1 MSQSYTKL
9 LKSIHPSRII
19 LPVIIGLGVV
29 LYFFFRHYSP
39 GSLSTLN
46 FTSVSVI
53 FLFLAFL
60 CMASRD
66 IGYMIR
72 LRILADNKI
81 NWIQAFRIIMLWEFT
96 SAITPS
102 AVGGTSIA
110 VLFVTK
116 EGISVGR
123 STSIVLAT
131 SFLDELYFVLIFPL
145 LFLFVKAHVVFATP
159 GTDLVHSLSWTNVLF
174 MFASIG
180 YSIKFLYVLLIS
192 YGLFVNPRAIKWI
205 LLKIFKLPVLRKWK
219 EAANKAGSEIVT
231 SSLELRHK
239 PFLFWLKV
247 FGATFFSWTSRYL
260 VINALFLAFFAV
272 NDHFLLFARQMAM
285 WIMMLVSPTPGGS
298 GFSEAVFVKYFSE
311 FIPVSNL
318 NIANVAIAFALMWRL
333 TSYYPYLLIGSMI
346 LPGWLKSKFIS

>member
-1 MSQSYTKL
+1 
-9 LKSIHPSRII
+9 
-19 LPVIIGLGVV
+19 
-29 LYFFFRHYSP
+29 
-39 GSLSTLN
+39 
-46 FTSVSVI
+46 
-53 FLFLAFL
+53 
-60 CMASRD
+60 MASRD

-72 LRILADNKI
+72 IRILAENKI
-81 NWIQAFRIIMLWEFT
+81 TWLQSFRIIMLWEFT

-102 AVGGTSIA
+102 AVGGTSVA

-131 SFLDELYFVLIFPL
+131 SFLDELYFVVIFPL
-145 LFLFVKAHVVFATP
+145 LFLVVKAHVVFATP
-159 GTDLVHSLSWTNVLF
+159 GTGLGHALTWTNALF

-180 YSIKFLYVLLIS
+180 YSIKLLYVLLIS
-192 YGLFVNPRAIKWI
+192 YGLFINPRAIKWL
-205 LLKIFKLPVLRKWK
+205 LLKIFVLPGLRKWK
-219 EAANKAGSEIVT
+219 KSANKAGSEIVT
-231 SSLELRHK
+231 SSLELQHK
-239 PFLFWLKV
+239 SILFWFKV

-311 FIPVSNL
+311 FIPVNSA

-346 LPGWLKSKFIS
+346 LPGWLKSKFINHYETKDDETDSK